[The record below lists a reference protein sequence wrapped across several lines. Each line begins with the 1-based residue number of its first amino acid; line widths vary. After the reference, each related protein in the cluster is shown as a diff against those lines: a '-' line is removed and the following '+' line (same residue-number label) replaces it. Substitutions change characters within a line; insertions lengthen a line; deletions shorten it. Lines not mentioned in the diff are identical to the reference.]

1 MLSTARDDGDDD
13 TSRRIEVDRR
23 RFGRTQDHSW
33 SSVENADGSLWRQFR
48 CRMNGLAWYKTA
60 AKISPRARDNM
71 PSKLLQASAAWR
83 AARDKHRV
91 FRDMPT
97 WANPASGMLKAGSGA
112 AVAAEMDK

>member
-1 MLSTARDDGDDD
+1 
-13 TSRRIEVDRR
+13 
-23 RFGRTQDHSW
+23 
-33 SSVENADGSLWRQFR
+33 
-48 CRMNGLAWYKTA
+48 
-60 AKISPRARDNM
+60 M